1 MAHDNKQLQ
10 GNDRVLIQ
18 DRRKELKRKLKAAKK
33 AESLYRNP
41 SAFEEKIRSLELS
54 INTLERWLQA

>member
-1 MAHDNKQLQ
+1 MAHHNKQLQ
-10 GNDRVLIQ
+10 GNDRVFIQ

-33 AESLYRNP
+33 AESLYRNH

-54 INTLERWLQA
+54 ITTLERWLQA